1 VLEVVAGAGF
11 GLLAVAVLAVSI
23 FSVETEAEKL
33 SFSCSAKNQFPQKE
47 DLPTIKT

>member
-1 VLEVVAGAGF
+1 VAGAAF

-23 FSVETEAEKL
+23 FSVKTGAEKL
-33 SFSCSAKNQFPQKE
+33 SFSCSATNSFK